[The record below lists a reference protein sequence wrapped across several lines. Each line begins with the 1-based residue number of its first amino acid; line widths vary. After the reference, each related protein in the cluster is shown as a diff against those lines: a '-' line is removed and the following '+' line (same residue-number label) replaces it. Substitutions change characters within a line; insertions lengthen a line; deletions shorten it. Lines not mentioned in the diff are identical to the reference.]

1 MTGPDPVSISVRI
14 DKWLWSVR
22 ICKTRLI
29 ATDLCK
35 RHKVSI
41 DGQAVKPSRDVKIGQ
56 VIVVRKEGVSWQYR
70 VLKCIDKRVGAQLVK
85 ECCEDITPPEERNKL
100 ALIKGGWAPRRA
112 KGEGRPTKKDR
123 REMERV
129 LDLPRDPCGAD
140 FSNEKSGFMYSA
152 IIDEP

>member
-1 MTGPDPVSISVRI
+1 MTSPDLIPTSVRI

-35 RHKVSI
+35 RHRVSI
-41 DGQAVKPSRDVKIGQ
+41 DGQLIKPSRVIKAGQ
-56 VIVVRKEGVSWQYR
+56 LIVVRKDGVNWQYR
-70 VLKCIDKRVGAQLVK
+70 VLKEIDKRVGAQLVK
-85 ECCEDITPPEERNKL
+85 ESCEDITPQEERNKFEL
-100 ALIKGGWAPRRA
+100 VKGGWVPRRA

-129 LDLPRDPCGAD
+129 LDL
-140 FSNEKSGFMYSA
+140 
-152 IIDEP
+152 

>member
-1 MTGPDPVSISVRI
+1 MPLNCHSHINPDPALMIVRI

-22 ICKTRLI
+22 LCKTRLI

-35 RHKVSI
+35 KHKVSI
-41 DGQAVKPSRDVKIGQ
+41 DGQQVKPSRGIKPGQ

-85 ECCEDITPPEERNKL
+85 ECCEDITPQEESNKL
-100 ALIKGGWAPRRA
+100 ALIKNGWVPRRA

-123 REMERV
+123 REMERI
-129 LDLPRDPCGAD
+129 LDL
-140 FSNEKSGFMYSA
+140 
-152 IIDEP
+152 